1 MLKSY
6 LPSVFNTF
14 FAIFIFLFLLF
25 GLKKIAAAF
34 FILYLLLYVVLR
46 KANVDFRESAP
57 STKGV
62 IFSPCNGKVI
72 SVETGVS
79 HDYFGQELTEIQ
91 IAIPWWNEMG
101 IYLPLS
107 CEILDL
113 KILKGRSFYRYLIA
127 SDAIKSGLGKG
138 LNLTLDNRGEKIG
151 IALYKC
157 RLGLWPE
164 LLVTPGDIGGRRVN
178 IGYFPFGG
186 TVILYLPKKYEIL
199 VNKDNELN
207 VAESIIA
214 IKSEI
219 VSS

>member
-6 LPSVFNTF
+6 LPSIFNSL
-14 FAIFIFLFLLF
+14 FAFLILLFLLF
-25 GLKKIAAAF
+25 GLKKIA
-34 FILYLLLYVVLR
+34 LLLFLIYIIIYVILR
-46 KANVDFRESAP
+46 KGNFDFRESSV

-62 IFSPCNGKVI
+62 IFSPCNGKII
-72 SVETGVS
+72 SIEKIDS

-91 IAIPWWNEMG
+91 IAIPWWKEMG

-107 CEILDL
+107 CEISDL
-113 KILKGRSFYRYLIA
+113 KILKGRSFYRYTVA
-127 SDAIKSGLGKG
+127 STAIKSGLGKG
-138 LNLTLDNRGEKIG
+138 LNLNLDNRGEKIG

-164 LLVTPGDIGGRRVN
+164 LLVMPGDIGGRRVN

-199 VNKDNELN
+199 VKKNDDLN

-219 VSS
+219 ESS